1 MMRTKVVYITEMYS
15 SNRTYTNCFKH
26 IDDVCEY
33 IRKRYNKNIS
43 IFVFRM
49 NVKLIN
55 RMTNKE
61 LSKNLALHI
70 SEYKKGKK
78 PYDPRTS
85 YIWIAQNDCGDW
97 VIDEMCGDLDKS
109 TLIKYFRLVED

>member
-15 SNRTYTNCFKH
+15 SNRTYTNCFKN
-26 IDDVCEY
+26 INDVCKY

-49 NVKLIN
+49 NVKLVN
-55 RMTNKE
+55 KMTNKE
-61 LSKNLALHI
+61 LSKILTLRIAQ
-70 SEYKKGKK
+70 YKKRKNT
-78 PYDPRTS
+78 YNPRDE
-85 YIWIAQNDCGDW
+85 YIWIAQNYYGDW
-97 VIDEMCGDLDKS
+97 VIDEMCGDLDKN